1 MTRPRMFHLGLKL
14 VLFSALAMPG
24 LAVAADA
31 TFCDGYAE
39 NAAHEA
45 ALAERFACAF
55 HGTRWMKDVEA
66 HRAWCRITTKATVQ
80 AEAAARSKDIRLC
93 MCEWYAEKATAQAAM
108 SVAHQCR
115 SPARAGPPTAARITA
130 GAFLLRPPWP
140 PWKARS
146 RRAKRFW
153 PNAQAAPIASFRLR
167 RQAPVALRL

>member
-80 AEAAARSKDIRLC
+80 AEAAARSKDLRLC

-108 SVAHQCR
+108 SAAHDCPFTGPRWTPDR
-115 SPARAGPPTAARITA
+115 SAHYRWCVLA
-130 GAFLLRPPWP
+130 
-140 PWKARS
+140 
-146 RRAKRFW
+146 
-153 PNAQAAPIASFRLR
+153 AAPLATLESEIKTRKALLAECASRSDR
-167 RQAPVALRL
+167 